1 MPELP
6 DVCGGPLDPLCQ
18 AAGGLAQ
25 SATSGVSDM
34 VLGGIGDAFVAG
46 AQSMVDITLAALDAS
61 TAVDL
66 SASWFTRNLTVIA
79 IVTLPVVVALFV
91 LQVISAVIR
100 REPGGLVRALVGVA
114 VATVGAALAVA
125 VTAVALTAVDGICQA
140 IASTAGTTVG
150 QAARRFLDVQRLA
163 GPQAGPVLQMLL
175 GLAIMVGTAL
185 LWGVL
190 LFRKAALLLVA
201 VFAPVAFAGAVWD
214 HTRSWMRRWV
224 EAVAALVLCKLVI
237 VMVFVLGV
245 SAFATDATTTAPGT
259 GTPGTEATGAAVS
272 DLLVGLVLLG
282 LALLAPWLTFRFVHW
297 SGVEAGT
304 VLHSHLAATPVP
316 AAARTT
322 ARTAGRAGQT
332 AALSAVLGQAG
343 AVGGA
348 GGAARTATAARA
360 AAPVSLAAR
369 RAEREGGGGAS

>member
-1 MPELP
+1 MPGLP
-6 DVCGGPLDPLCQ
+6 DVCAGPLDPLCQ

-25 SATSGVSDM
+25 SATSGVSDL
-34 VLGGIGDAFVAG
+34 VLGGLGDAFVQG
-46 AQSMVDITLAALDAS
+46 AQSMVDITLKALDAT

-66 SASWFTRNLTVIA
+66 SASWFTRNLSVIT

-100 REPGGLVRALVGVA
+100 REPGGLVRAVVGVA
-114 VATVGAALAVA
+114 VATLGAALAVA
-125 VTAVALTAVDGICQA
+125 ITAVALTAVDGICQA

-150 QAARRFLDVQRLA
+150 EAARRFLDIQRLA
-163 GPQAGPVLQMLL
+163 GPQSGPVLQMLL
-175 GLAIMVGTAL
+175 GLSVMVGTAL

-214 HTRSWMRRWV
+214 HTRSWMRRWI

-237 VMVFVLGV
+237 VVVFVLGV
-245 SAFATDATTTAPGT
+245 SAFATDATTTNPSGT
-259 GTPGTEATGAAVS
+259 AGTEATGAAVS
-272 DLLVGLVLLG
+272 DLLVGLVLLA

-304 VLHSHLAATPVP
+304 VLHSHLAATPIP

-332 AALSAVLGQAG
+332 AALSAVLGPAG
-343 AVGGA
+343 AA

-360 AAPVSLAAR
+360 STPVSLAAR
-369 RAEREGGGGAS
+369 STQRGGGGS